1 MSFFYTPILVFLVFS
16 VSFKLLIAQQPI
28 SPGWTKKSNFPKGA
42 LQKAVSFVI
51 GNNGY
56 AGLGT
61 DNTGFKKDFWKY
73 DPVSDKWE
81 KVETFPA
88 EARVSAIA
96 FSIANKGY
104 VGTGM
109 SGSESMSHGTDDFWE
124 YDPAKNTWIQR
135 ADFPGGPRYGAI
147 GFSIGNKGYI
157 GLGANKNIRYRDL
170 WEYNPVSNKWTR
182 KADFPSDGKTDASC
196 FTIGTEAFVLFGQ
209 GKEIIPSQ
217 KDGWKFDAAKN
228 QWKKIADFPGNPRVG
243 ALAFS
248 QKNKGYVACG
258 FNGTLKYYA
267 DFWEYD
273 AISDRWEQKADVPF
287 DSRAYIFSFDINN
300 ALYVCTGYG
309 EKKTQGFEVWKYE
322 PGKERTPATFAM
334 GGSLLLGETRLP
346 LAGVEVKIYNARGD
360 MIKKVSTGLF
370 GSFLF
375 MDLPNNQEYTLET
388 LITDPHWRTQ
398 KIYLVNRENETVAV
412 LSPEN
417 NFRFKIAIEEKSKL
431 QLLRIENKN
440 MRMDMK
446 GKLMLKS
453 GNKKSAFA
461 EVQLSLIDNE
471 QQVVQTAIT
480 DEGGNFTFNYLPVD
494 SNLYLNIDEETLMQ
508 LPKGTTVLLMDQNEN
523 IVDKAVSGSSRFLLT
538 TLPSEQNKLSNIY
551 IEDPW
556 IQATFG
562 NPADGM
568 LVIENIY
575 FDVGKWE
582 LVPQAKAVL
591 NKVIIMMK
599 NNKKIAIEISAHT
612 DSRGEAKSNMELSE
626 KRAAEAKKYIVSEGI
641 EAKRIITYGLGETK
655 LINHC
660 TDNVEC
666 AEEEHSKNRRMEFKI
681 KMK

>member
-1 MSFFYTPILVFLVFS
+1 MRFFYNSISALLAFS
-16 VSFKLLIAQQPI
+16 VSFKLLIAQQPV
-28 SPGWTKKSNFPKGA
+28 PQGWTKKNNFLGGA
-42 LQKAVSFVI
+42 LEKAVSFVI
-51 GNNGY
+51 GNSGY

-73 DPVSDKWE
+73 DPVTDKWE
-81 KVETFPA
+81 KVESFPA
-88 EARVSAIA
+88 DSRISAVA
-96 FSIANKGY
+96 FSIGNKGY

-109 SGSESMSHGTDDFWE
+109 NSPESISQGTKDFWE
-124 YDPAKNTWIQR
+124 YDPAKNTWTQR
-135 ADFPGGPRYGAI
+135 PDFPGGARYGAI

-157 GLGANKNIRYRDL
+157 GLGTNKNIRYRDL
-170 WEYNPVSNKWTR
+170 WEYHPASNKWTR
-182 KADFPSDGKTDASC
+182 KADFPSDGKADASC
-196 FTIGTEAFVLFGQ
+196 FTIGTEAFVLLGQ

-217 KDGWKFDAAKN
+217 KGGWKFNTEKN
-228 QWKKIADFPGNPRVG
+228 EWKKIADFPGSPRVG

-248 QKNKGYVACG
+248 NKNKGYIACG
-258 FNGTLKYYA
+258 FNGAFKYYA

-273 AISDRWEQKADVPF
+273 AVSDRWEQKADVPF
-287 DSRAYIFSFDINN
+287 GSRAYVFSFHIDN
-300 ALYVCTGYG
+300 AVYVCSGYG
-309 EKKTQGFEVWKYE
+309 QKKSQGFEIWKYEFDKEKKTG
-322 PGKERTPATFAM
+322 TFAM

-346 LAGVEVKIYNARGD
+346 LAGVEVKIYDAKNE
-360 MIKKVSTGLF
+360 MVKKTSTGLF

-375 MDLPNNQEYTLET
+375 MDLPNNQKYTLEAV
-388 LITDPHWRTQ
+388 ITDPHWRTQ
-398 KIYLVNRENETVAV
+398 KIYLVNRENEIIAV

-417 NFRFKIAIEEKSKL
+417 NFRFGIAIEEKNKL

-453 GNKKSAFA
+453 GDKKAAFA

-471 QQVVQTAIT
+471 QQVVQTTIT
-480 DEGGNFTFNYLPVD
+480 DENGNFIFNYLPVD
-494 SNLYLNIDEETLMQ
+494 SNLYLNIDEEALTQ
-508 LPKGTTVLLMDQNEN
+508 LPKGTTILLMDQNEN

-538 TLPSEQNKLSNIY
+538 TLPTEQNKLSTIY

-599 NNKKIAIEISAHT
+599 NNKKISIEISAHT

-626 KRAAEAKKYIVSEGI
+626 KRAAEAKKYIVSQGI

-660 TDNVEC
+660 TDNIDC
-666 AEEEHSKNRRMEFKI
+666 TEEEHSKNRRMEFKI
-681 KMK
+681 RMK